1 MSTVTVYKVK
11 RYDITR
17 DEWIISSRMATRL
30 GAVAMRGEVIEDTAI
45 DIDVSQLEPGEQ
57 WKPPDFVR

>member
-30 GAVAMRGEVIEDTAI
+30 GAVTMRGEVIEDTAI

-57 WKPPDFVR
+57 WTPPHFVS